1 MAKLGD
7 ICEVVSG
14 STLKTNIA
22 EYWVGDIKWITPAE
36 LSEDSFHIYDS
47 EPHITDFAVQKTN
60 LNLLP
65 VGTVILSSRAPI
77 GKTAIA
83 GSELYCNQGFKS
95 LICSDSVH
103 NEYLYFFSV
112 EKQNI

>member
-22 EYWVGDIKWITPAE
+22 EYWDGDIKCITPAE

-47 EPHITDFAVQKTN
+47 ERHITNFAVQKTN

-65 VGTVILSSRAPI
+65 VGTVILSFRAPI
-77 GKTAIA
+77 ETAIA

-95 LICSDSVH
+95 LIYSDSVH
-103 NEYLYFFSV
+103 NEYLYFFLSG
-112 EKQNI
+112 KQF